1 MFHSLGSISAGLGL
15 DILSVVIAVLS
26 LVHTLLSL
34 FVRAD

>member
-1 MFHSLGSISAGLGL
+1 MFLSLGPVLSGLGL

-34 FVRAD
+34 FIRAD

>member
-1 MFHSLGSISAGLGL
+1 MFHPLGALSSALGL

-26 LVHTLLSL
+26 LIHTLWGL